1 MCASFGHRGAD
12 GDERLERAIVL
23 LLLADGRAQAR
34 SRAELAAELGADP
47 PALERA
53 LDSLM
58 RAGVVDLAGAD
69 ARASRPARRI
79 DELGLIGI

>member
-1 MCASFGHRGAD
+1 MHGSFGQRGGD

-23 LLLADGRAQAR
+23 LLLEDGHPRAW
-34 SRAELAAELGADP
+34 SRGQLAAALEADP

-53 LDSLM
+53 LDSLTQ
-58 RAGVVDLAGAD
+58 AGVLDLAGAD
-69 ARASRPARRI
+69 VRVSRAARRI